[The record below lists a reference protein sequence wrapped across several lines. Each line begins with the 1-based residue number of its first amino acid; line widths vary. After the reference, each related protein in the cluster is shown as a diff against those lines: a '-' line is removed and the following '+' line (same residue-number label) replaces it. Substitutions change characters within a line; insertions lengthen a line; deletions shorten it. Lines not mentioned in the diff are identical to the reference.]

1 MKITLITGGSGSENI
16 QRGLYQIN
24 RHIGI
29 DIIIN
34 GYDDGKSTGVLRR
47 LFKNTLGISD
57 FRKNQV
63 LEYNLIYGNN
73 DTYKLLNHRFTHA
86 TLTTH
91 AKLAN
96 TYKDPCSYLLN
107 LINGMDIKEDIRRF
121 FITNTEYFFALEQS
135 TQIDYDDFNYMN
147 LIYCA
152 LLHQYNSNMIA
163 VCNIIKE
170 VFGLK
175 NNIYINSHSNL
186 TLNGVTANN
195 KVLLDEASIVDFD
208 DITDKIVDITFN
220 NQGSRE
226 LPILDEGTQDLL
238 LNSDLIVLSCG
249 TQFSSLIPT
258 YKTVLFA
265 DTFKQSKA
273 LKYLVLNCD
282 YDNDILNY
290 TGDELLDKINEYI
303 SLKEPDVK
311 IIISPDMNPK
321 LFPTIH
327 SLDSPAS
334 YNYIN
339 IPNLVIK
346 NTRNNHLIH
355 DGFVLWKYI
364 LKDYFE
370 KYYNKT
376 YIFDYDYTLYDAEYP
391 NISADNIVAVTKIG
405 NKIIA
410 SNNCISN
417 ISPDIKDCVIYSNI
431 GNVATKERDAS
442 DASGTS
448 GTSDASSVTGTYV
461 DINFVLNDDDIGFIE
476 NTIVGMIRAKAA
488 KAANKLQIYN
498 RRNISISIKPLSN
511 RDDIIDDINKY
522 LLDSVGVAG
531 TAGFAG
537 FAGTTKYEL
546 IKTGKTTI
554 EVIKR
559 GLCKRALF
567 AKKRFFDGTYTYIT
581 DCNDIDYNAKA
592 DDIKYLQVDNLNTT
606 NLFMKSLI
614 MNKKYDICIIAGG
627 INERMGVKYPKS
639 LVKVDGNVVLTDI
652 LEKIRPYA
660 NNIYVCCNNYYK
672 DDFQK
677 YERSETERSETE
689 RSEWNVIYD
698 NIKFLYFDSVDK
710 SQSYPKGNGETLYQ
724 LLESIDITEKAFV
737 IWSDIIIKDARIFEE
752 MYNLQYGN
760 DFLIPTVYEEDPY
773 AYLIINKGAKTVTK
787 TGAKTGSVAGFG
799 YRRDVPVEMGFHD
812 QCIFLVNTSIV
823 KDKLGKKIG
832 CEYNELNFLD
842 IVNDIDKVAYYETK
856 YPLKSFNTFNDI
868 HGTADK

>member
-73 DTYKLLNHRFTHA
+73 DTYKLLNFRFTHA

-91 AKLAN
+91 ATHAN

-175 NNIYINSHSNL
+175 NNIYINSHTNL
-186 TLNGVTANN
+186 ILNGVTANN

-208 DITDKIVDITFN
+208 DITDKIVDIAFN

-290 TGDELLDKINEYI
+290 TGDELLDKVNEYI

-334 YNYIN
+334 LDSYNYIN

-346 NTRNNHLIH
+346 NTRNNQLIH

-391 NISADNIVAVTKIG
+391 NISADNNVAVTKIG

-431 GNVATKERDAS
+431 GNIVNGD
-442 DASGTS
+442 SGDS
-448 GTSDASSVTGTYV
+448 GDSGDCIYV
-461 DINFVLNDDDIGFIE
+461 NRKYILDDDDISFIQ
-476 NTIVGMIRAKAA
+476 NTIVGMIRDVLSVPGTPVT
-488 KAANKLQIYN
+488 LQINN
-498 RRNISISIKPLSN
+498 RKNVSVSIKPLMN
-511 RDDIIDDINKY
+511 RDNIIVDVNKY
-522 LLDSVGVAG
+522 LLD
-531 TAGFAG
+531 TN
-537 FAGTTKYEL
+537 TKYEL

-592 DDIKYLQVDNLNTT
+592 DNIKYLQVDNLNTT

-627 INERMGVKYPKS
+627 INERMGVKYPKC
-639 LVKVDGNVVLTDI
+639 LVKVDGKVVLTDI
-652 LEKIRPYA
+652 LEKIRPFA

-672 DDFQK
+672 SEFQK

-689 RSEWNVIYD
+689 SCEWNVIYD

-773 AYLIINKGAKTVTK
+773 AYLIINKGAKTGAK
-787 TGAKTGSVAGFG
+787 TVAKTGSVAGFG

-832 CEYNELNFLD
+832 CEYSELNFLD
-842 IVNDIDKVAYYETK
+842 IVNDIEKVAYYETK

>member
-73 DTYKLLNHRFTHA
+73 DTYKLLNHRFTITN
-86 TLTTH
+86 TLE
-91 AKLAN
+91 
-96 TYKDPCSYLLN
+96 DPCSYLLK
-107 LINGMDIKEDIRRF
+107 LINGLDIKEDIRGF

-175 NNIYINSHSNL
+175 NNIYINSHTNL

-208 DITDKIVDITFN
+208 DITDKIVDIAFN
-220 NQGSRE
+220 NHGSRE

-290 TGDELLDKINEYI
+290 TGDELLDKVNEYI

-327 SLDSPAS
+327 SQDSLAS

-391 NISADNIVAVTKIG
+391 NISADNIEAVTKIG

-417 ISPDIKDCVIYSNI
+417 ISPDIRDCVIYSNI
-431 GNVATKERDAS
+431 GNIATKERDAS
-442 DASGTS
+442 
-448 GTSDASSVTGTYV
+448 SSSSSSSATGTYV

-476 NTIVGMIRAKAA
+476 DTIVGMIRAKVAEET
-488 KAANKLQIYN
+488 NKLQIYI
-498 RRNISISIKPLSN
+498 RRNVSISIKPLSN
-511 RDDIIDDINKY
+511 RDDIIRDINKY
-522 LLDSVGVAG
+522 LLD
-531 TAGFAG
+531 

-567 AKKRFFDGTYTYIT
+567 TKKRFFDGTYAYIT
-581 DCNDIDYNAKA
+581 DCNDIDYNAKV
-592 DDIKYLQVDNLNTT
+592 DNIKYLQVDNLNTT

-627 INERMGVKYPKS
+627 INERMGVKYPKC
-639 LVKVDGNVVLTDI
+639 LVKVGFGDASEAGEQVVLTDI
-652 LEKIRPYA
+652 LEKIRPHA

-677 YERSETERSETE
+677 YERSERSEG
-689 RSEWNVIYD
+689 NVIND

-724 LLESIDITEKAFV
+724 LLESINITEKAFV
-737 IWSDIIIKDARIFEE
+737 IWSDIIINDARIFEE

-773 AYLIINKGAKTVTK
+773 AYLIINKGTKTV
-787 TGAKTGSVAGFG
+787 AKTGSVAGFG
-799 YRRDVPVEMGFHD
+799 YRRDAPVEMGFHD

-832 CEYNELNFLD
+832 SEYSELNFLD

-868 HGTADK
+868 NGTADK

>member
-29 DIIIN
+29 NIIIN

-73 DTYKLLNHRFTHA
+73 DTYKLLTYRFTN
-86 TLTTH
+86 TLE
-91 AKLAN
+91 
-96 TYKDPCSYLLN
+96 DPSIHLLK
-107 LINGMDIKEDIRRF
+107 LINDLDITDDIRGF
-121 FITNTEYFFALEQS
+121 MIKNTEYFFALEQS
-135 TQIDYDDFNYMN
+135 TRIHYDDFNYMN

-152 LLHQYNSNMIA
+152 LLHQYDSNMIT
-163 VCNIIKE
+163 VCNIIKK

-175 NNIYINSHSNL
+175 NNIYVNSHTNL
-186 TLNGVTANN
+186 ALNGVTANN

-208 DITDKIVDITFN
+208 DITDKVVDIAFN
-220 NQGSRE
+220 NHGSRE
-226 LPILDEGTQDLL
+226 LPILDEDTRDLL

-290 TGDELLDKINEYI
+290 TGDELLDKVNEYI

-327 SLDSPAS
+327 SQDSQDSLAS

-391 NISADNIVAVTKIG
+391 NISADNIEAVTNIG

-417 ISPDIKDCVIYSNI
+417 ISPDINDCVIYSNI

-442 DASGTS
+442 L
-448 GTSDASSVTGTYV
+448 SSSATGTYV

-476 NTIVGMIRAKAA
+476 NTIVGMIRAKAVEET
-488 KAANKLQIYN
+488 NKLQIYN
-498 RRNISISIKPLSN
+498 RRNVSISIKPLSN
-511 RDDIIDDINKY
+511 RDDIIRDINKY
-522 LLDSVGVAG
+522 LLD
-531 TAGFAG
+531 FAG
-537 FAGTTKYEL
+537 ATKYEL

-559 GLCKRALF
+559 GLCKRVLF
-567 AKKRFFDGTYTYIT
+567 TKKRFFDGTYTYIT

-592 DDIKYLQVDNLNTT
+592 DNIKYLQVDNLNTT

-627 INERMGVKYPKS
+627 INERMGVKYPKC
-639 LVKVDGNVVLTDI
+639 LVKVGFGEAGEQVVLTDI

-677 YERSETERSETE
+677 YERSETER
-689 RSEWNVIYD
+689 NVIYD

-724 LLESIDITEKAFV
+724 LLESINITEKAFV

-752 MYNLQYGN
+752 MYNLQYGH

-773 AYLIINKGAKTVTK
+773 AYLIINKGAKT
-787 TGAKTGSVAGFG
+787 GAKTGSVTGFG
-799 YRRDVPVEMGFHD
+799 YRRDAPVEMGFHD

-832 CEYNELNFLD
+832 CEYSELNFLD
-842 IVNDIDKVAYYETK
+842 IVNDIEKVAYYETK

-868 HGTADK
+868 NGTADK